1 MARRDPPTVSQK
13 ISFCPGMRCESLMV
27 FSGNPHKS
35 QCDKRG
41 EDHATVTIVSHRS
54 SDLHP
59 VTAKRDAFG
68 VSRPSSNGET
78 VSGPVVSGLGESED
92 DWRNPCSRTFMVGCD
107 PADHS
112 IASADAGA
120 HSHGYIVDILDASQ
134 NCRVLKGVCRRKT
147 VSERGG
153 YVGGSCYV
161 CATGGFYCFTHCFV
175 FHVCVCSLWL
185 GYRHDAGRVSQSH
198 GLDLW

>member
-78 VSGPVVSGLGESED
+78 VSGPVVSGLGESK
-92 DWRNPCSRTFMVGCD
+92 M
-107 PADHS
+107 
-112 IASADAGA
+112 
-120 HSHGYIVDILDASQ
+120 
-134 NCRVLKGVCRRKT
+134 
-147 VSERGG
+147 
-153 YVGGSCYV
+153 
-161 CATGGFYCFTHCFV
+161 TGGIHALGLSWLVAILLTTA
-175 FHVCVCSLWL
+175 SLVL
-185 GYRHDAGRVSQSH
+185 MQEHIPMVTLSIFLMQVRIVEFSKGFAGERR
-198 GLDLW
+198 